1 MSKHRDDQLP
11 GPQPDDPIFAAFG
24 IDPEAAEMVQA
35 AARPRRRLLRKAV
48 IAGLAL
54 VALVAGSLFLRP
66 AHMSAHADAA
76 NAPAAAAAPAQ
87 HSFNDDMTEA
97 MMSMHMAMNQP
108 YSGNPDRDFASMM
121 IPHHQGAIDMAQLE
135 LRYGK
140 DPRLRRLA
148 EEIIVT
154 QQQEIAVM
162 QLVLKDLAAGQQ
174 PGSPPSAA
182 IPGGGGMGG
191 MEMNGMQMQKA
202 PDTAAAPAPGAPAS
216 GAPTGATAH

>member
-1 MSKHRDDQLP
+1 MNKHRDDQLA

-24 IDPEAAEMVQA
+24 IDPEEAEMAQA
-35 AARPRRRLLRKAV
+35 AARPRRRLLRKIV
-48 IAGLAL
+48 IAGLAV
-54 VALVAGSLFLRP
+54 VALAAGSLFLRP

-76 NAPAAAAAPAQ
+76 SAPQNA
-87 HSFNDDMTEA
+87 FNDAMTKA

-108 YSGNPDRDFASMM
+108 YSGDPDHDFASMM

-174 PGSPPSAA
+174 PGSSPSAA
-182 IPGGGGMGG
+182 VPAAGSMSG
-191 MEMNGMQMQKA
+191 MEMNGMQMTKT
-202 PDTAAAPAPGAPAS
+202 PDASAPATSVPTTPAPAGGAPATTT
-216 GAPTGATAH
+216 AP

>member
-1 MSKHRDDQLP
+1 MNKHRDDQLA

-24 IDPEAAEMVQA
+24 IDPEEAEMAQA
-35 AARPRRRLLRKAV
+35 AARPRRRLLRKVV
-48 IAGLAL
+48 IAGLAV
-54 VALVAGSLFLRP
+54 VALAAGSLFLRP
-66 AHMSAHADAA
+66 AHMSAHADAT
-76 NAPAAAAAPAQ
+76 NTPAAAPAPAQ
-87 HSFNDDMTEA
+87 HSFNDDMTQA

-108 YSGNPDRDFASMM
+108 YSGDPDHDFASMM

-174 PGSPPSAA
+174 PGSSPSAA
-182 IPGGGGMGG
+182 VPAAGSMNG
-191 MEMNGMQMQKA
+191 MEMNGMQMTKT
-202 PDTAAAPAPGAPAS
+202 PDASVPTTSVPAGGAPAATT
-216 GAPTGATAH
+216 AP